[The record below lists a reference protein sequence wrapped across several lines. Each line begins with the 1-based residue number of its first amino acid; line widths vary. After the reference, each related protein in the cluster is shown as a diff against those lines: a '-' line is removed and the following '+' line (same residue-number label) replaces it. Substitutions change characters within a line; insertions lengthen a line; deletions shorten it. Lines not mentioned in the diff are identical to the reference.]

1 MVCSIGAG
9 LTLLFAGLCA
19 FAFRYFD
26 RRARELGL
34 IDATS
39 NY

>member
-1 MVCSIGAG
+1 LLGILAG
-9 LTLLFAGLCA
+9 ITVVIAVVAG

-34 IDATS
+34 LDAQS
-39 NY
+39 NF